1 MDTPQP
7 PAAGF
12 PWKTTI
18 AAIAVVVVCALTVWG
33 LMRTA
38 QRPFD
43 AAERVADSVQ
53 ELVTQLPAI
62 AAEFKTGQITHT
74 FRTSI
79 PAVVGTGGDVLEV
92 AVSESEEIFR
102 REDSK
107 SVFWESLDL
116 GTTVSEV
123 RVPVTFRYHVKL
135 SDPWKLASRDHV
147 CLVQAPAIRPSL
159 PPAIHTDG
167 MEKSTRRG
175 WARFNGDESLA
186 ALERSITPTLEQRA
200 IAPARLAL
208 VRENSRRSVAA
219 FVRAWL
225 MQEDYW
231 RTDRFT
237 AIVVMFA
244 DEATLASE
252 SELERARLAPT
263 LEFQVPD

>member
-1 MDTPQP
+1 MDAQPQP
-7 PAAGF
+7 KPGF
-12 PWKTTI
+12 PWKTTL
-18 AAIAVVVVCALTVWG
+18 AATTAIAVCALLVWG
-33 LMRTA
+33 LMQTA

-43 AAERVADSVQ
+43 TAERVADGVQ
-53 ELVTQLPAI
+53 HLAAQLPVLAQ
-62 AAEFKTGQITHT
+62 EFKTGRITHT

-79 PAVVGTGGDVLEV
+79 PEVAGTGGDVLEV
-92 AVSESEEIFR
+92 AVSESEETFR

-107 SVFWESLDL
+107 SVLWDSLDL

-123 RVPVTFRYHVKL
+123 RVPVTFRYHLRL

-147 CLVQAPAIRPSL
+147 CLVLAPPIRPSL

-175 WARFNGDESLA
+175 WARFNGEESLA
-186 ALERSITPTLEQRA
+186 ALERSITPTLEERA
-200 IAPARLAL
+200 LAPARLAL

-225 MQEDYW
+225 MKEDYW

-244 DEATLASE
+244 DEQPIASDAD
-252 SELERARLAPT
+252 LEQVQTAPT
-263 LEFQVPD
+263 LEFSAPD